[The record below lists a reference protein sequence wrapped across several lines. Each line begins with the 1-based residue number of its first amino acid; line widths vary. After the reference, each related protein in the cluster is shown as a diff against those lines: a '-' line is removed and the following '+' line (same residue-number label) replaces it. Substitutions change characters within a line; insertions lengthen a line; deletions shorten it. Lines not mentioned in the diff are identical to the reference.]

1 MTAELAD
8 RCSQNA
14 AQMLAAAAAM
24 FVFALAIPGVSQA
37 GEVRGFDND
46 ASTYKADSLVVGFD
60 PDTSAETGGAAIE
73 AASVGTVE
81 TGGPRSALV
90 KVKRGSSLKSVAK
103 RIAKRK
109 GVRYVKPN
117 YIARVADNFVPNDPG
132 LGGPGDW
139 QKVQWNF
146 VGEYGINV
154 LPAWGALRDLGFE
167 GGAGVTVAVIDTG
180 VAYENRGRF
189 RRSPDLVNVNIRS
202 PYDFILRKRNA
213 NDRNGHGTHVASTI
227 FESTNNA
234 RYVTG
239 IAYGA
244 TMMPIRAL
252 NSRGLG
258 DEITVA
264 RAVRYAANRGAQVI
278 NLSVEFDVRLNERD
292 LPAISAA
299 MRYARSK
306 GSLVVAAAGNQQA
319 RRVAFPARSKYAMAV
334 GATTA
339 NGCLAEYSDVGSGL
353 DIVAPGGGAD
363 STVIDARAGSSDRS
377 NCRFNNSAL
386 PIRQVTF
393 GRSVKRF
400 GLPSSYQGTSMASPH
415 VAGAAALVI
424 ASGKLGPT
432 PAPAAVAERLQ
443 ATARDLGFP
452 GYDTRYGFGLLNVG
466 AAVTAP

>member
-1 MTAELAD
+1 MSFESAD
-8 RCSQNA
+8 RGTRDAVRMIA
-14 AQMLAAAAAM
+14 ATAVVIAMLIAVPSAAR
-24 FVFALAIPGVSQA
+24 A
-37 GEVRGFDND
+37 GEVQGFDNA

-60 PDTSAETGGAAIE
+60 PDTSAEDGGE
-73 AASVGTVE
+73 NLKAASVGTVE
-81 TGGPRSALV
+81 TGGPRSAVV
-90 KVKRGSSLKSVAK
+90 KVERGSSLKAVAK
-103 RIAKRK
+103 RLAKRK

-117 YIARVADNFVPNDPG
+117 YIARAADNFIPNDPG
-132 LGGPGDW
+132 VGGPGDW

-146 VGEYGINV
+146 VGEYGVNV

-180 VAYENRGRF
+180 VAYEDRGRF

-363 STVIDARAGSSDRS
+363 STVIDARAGSSDRN
-377 NCRFNNSAL
+377 NCRFNNAAL

-400 GLPSSYQGTSMASPH
+400 GMPSNYQGTSMASPH

-424 ASGKLGPT
+424 ASGKLGP
-432 PAPAAVAERLQ
+432 APTAAAVAERLQ
-443 ATARDLGFP
+443 NTARDLGFP
-452 GYDTRYGFGLLNVG
+452 GYDTRYGAGLLDVG